1 MGPFGRLIASP
12 TGHRPERNRAKAVHC
27 PDPEEEVDV
36 GRRNIIRS
44 TVLVAIVFAV
54 LLVAGA
60 WASSSPSDETL
71 ANAKPPTTTT
81 TTEPPPEG
89 VAVVRLSN
97 GVFRPANLD
106 VDLSVVQIVQWLN
119 EDDREYVIRS
129 TDGEFESPP
138 LAQGETF
145 EFDFSALPPGIHRYN
160 ALVGFQRIPGSVDTR
175 PNQ

>member
-1 MGPFGRLIASP
+1 
-12 TGHRPERNRAKAVHC
+12 
-27 PDPEEEVDV
+27 V

-44 TVLVAIVFAV
+44 TVLVAIIFVA

-81 TTEPPPEG
+81 TTEAPPEG

-106 VDLSVVQIVQWLN
+106 IDLAVVQTVQWVN
-119 EDDREYVIRS
+119 EDDREYLIRS
-129 TDGEFESPP
+129 TDGEFESPL
-138 LAQGETF
+138 LAQGDTF
-145 EFDFSALPPGIHRYN
+145 EFDFSTLPPGIHRYN
-160 ALVGFQRIPGSVDTR
+160 ALVGFQRIPGSVDSR